1 MKYFSGDVGRGIK
14 STVHEYRWEF
24 TIEETDVCIQL
35 FIYLISNIR
44 KVIYNQ
50 EVLKEEHPGP
60 NNTYSYEFI
69 MDGHHYRI
77 VQAMDSLTQLFIDG
91 ESFDYNYTLERNKK
105 EFSGNNNGK
114 VCDIYTK
121 EDDDVIQASNEI
133 EFIKREKPK
142 QNLNLSFGIKN
153 NKNSINKK
161 QNNLNK
167 FKFGSGENIQPKKIQ
182 NNQNINNSNINNLID
197 LDNDFINN
205 NNSDS
210 DFNNFNLNQQNIQY
224 NNNIINQRNYN
235 DLNNINL
242 NNINLNYN
250 DNINNNNN
258 FQNDIFDNQNKNNFP
273 NNFNNGNNYINNNFP
288 LDSNNLQNNNNY
300 ENNFDMNNNNNF
312 NMNKDMNYN
321 NYNHYDKSYKTTLK
335 YTKD

>member
-24 TIEETDVCIQL
+24 TIEDSNVCIQL

-44 KVIYNQ
+44 KVVYNQ

-60 NNTYSYEFI
+60 NNTFSYEFV
-69 MDGHHYRI
+69 MNGHHYRI
-77 VQAMDSLTQLFIDG
+77 LQAMESLTQLFIDG

-105 EFSGNNNGK
+105 EFSGNNSGK

-142 QNLNLSFGIKN
+142 QNLNLSIGSKN

-167 FKFGSGENIQPKKIQ
+167 FKFDSGENIKPNKIQ
-182 NNQNINNSNINNLID
+182 K
-197 LDNDFINN
+197 
-205 NNSDS
+205 
-210 DFNNFNLNQQNIQY
+210 NLNVN
-224 NNNIINQRNYN
+224 
-235 DLNNINL
+235 
-242 NNINLNYN
+242 
-250 DNINNNNN
+250 
-258 FQNDIFDNQNKNNFP
+258 
-273 NNFNNGNNYINNNFP
+273 
-288 LDSNNLQNNNNY
+288 DSNT
-300 ENNFDMNNNNNF
+300 
-312 NMNKDMNYN
+312 NK
-321 NYNHYDKSYKTTLK
+321 
-335 YTKD
+335 